1 MIRIPVQMPQSNPCP
16 RPNVA
21 MAQTAV
27 RPGSP
32 QTCPQGGSVQ
42 WPPGPGSN
50 TNAIQFYEQQR
61 VGRTAPAF
69 SNGKAP
75 AKEASFVS
83 APAPRRSEPIQMHS
97 HNMSRRISYIEEDI
111 QRSYKRLV
119 SLPAKAPQPDQATL
133 QREYELLHAQLTSEV
148 ALRAAAEAKLNRVEA
163 RLVQDR
169 SERSQRM
176 TSIKAGVEQMLA
188 DLAKKCEL
196 QMKTEKEKLLKR
208 TQRLEQMML
217 DVSNRMERGWV
228 PMLDVDGGDG
238 GSNSP
243 GSTTPSTASFPSRPS
258 VAPTG
263 DGSSVG
269 GLTMAYPQDNRPPSR
284 DSSALQS
291 RSRSKERA
299 RGEDGLSAGAKLSQ
313 LLGQLTQEHEEL
325 RRTNRALVSKAGSK
339 QSSMAP
345 SRISPGGSQCVSPG
359 GSSLL
364 VGRPNFVPRVLP
376 QQMVWGGSEHV

>member
-1 MIRIPVQMPQSNPCP
+1 M
-16 RPNVA
+16 
-21 MAQTAV
+21 
-27 RPGSP
+27 
-32 QTCPQGGSVQ
+32 
-42 WPPGPGSN
+42 
-50 TNAIQFYEQQR
+50 
-61 VGRTAPAF
+61 
-69 SNGKAP
+69 
-75 AKEASFVS
+75 S
-83 APAPRRSEPIQMHS
+83 APAPRRSEPIQLHS

-111 QRSYKRLV
+111 QRSYKRLD

-148 ALRAAAEAKLNRVEA
+148 ALRAAAEAKLNRVES

-176 TSIKAGVEQMLA
+176 TSIRAGVEEMLA
-188 DLAKKCEL
+188 NLAKKCEL

-217 DVSNRMERGWV
+217 DVSNRLERHLQGIEGWV
-228 PMLDVDGGDG
+228 PLLDVDGGDG

-258 VAPTG
+258 AAPTG

-269 GLTMAYPQDNRPPSR
+269 GATMVYAQDNRPPSR

-345 SRISPGGSQCVSPG
+345 SRLSPGGSQCVSPG

-376 QQMVWGGSEHV
+376 QSMAWGGSEHV